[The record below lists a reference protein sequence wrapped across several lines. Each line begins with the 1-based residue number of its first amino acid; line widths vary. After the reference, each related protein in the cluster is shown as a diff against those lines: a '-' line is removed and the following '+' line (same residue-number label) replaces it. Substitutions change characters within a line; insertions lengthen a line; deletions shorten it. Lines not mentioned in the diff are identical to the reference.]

1 MVVDVTWSSLIFMH
15 VNTSL
20 AQVSDLSLRTA
31 FAFYIVSLVLACIH
45 YMRSQA
51 VIDLRREQKA
61 AAADR
66 ELVAVGQGGSETVA
80 VDKPAADGSEL
91 EAARERSRKMAGAAQ
106 GLIWVAIA
114 FHVVAT
120 VTRGLAVSRF
130 PFGNMY
136 EFVLTFT
143 AVAMVVAAAIIQ
155 KKRWHTMWP
164 WILAPV
170 IVLIFLDAT
179 VLYAEAAP
187 LVPALRSFWYP
198 FHVST
203 VSIGASLGLISGVFS
218 LLYLLRIWQ
227 PRGEEKGFFG
237 AVAKPLPSA
246 KKLDSYA
253 YKTAI
258 ITLPV
263 FGIGIMLGAIW
274 GEVAW
279 GRFWGWDPKETVAL
293 ITWILYAAY
302 LHARAT
308 AGWKNAKAAWIN
320 VAAFATS
327 VFNLFFINLVASGLH
342 SYAGLN

>member
-1 MVVDVTWSSLIFMH
+1 MPVNSSLADI
-15 VNTSL
+15 
-20 AQVSDLSLRTA
+20 SDLTLRTA
-31 FAFYIVSLVLACIH
+31 FAVYLVALVLACVH
-45 YMRSQA
+45 YMRAQT
-51 VIDLRREQKA
+51 VIDMRRVQRAEKQ
-61 AAADR
+61 R
-66 ELVAVGQGGSETVA
+66 ELVAVGADSDGGS
-80 VDKPAADGSEL
+80 SEL
-91 EAARERSRKMAGAAQ
+91 VDAPFDETAFNEARERSRKMAGMTQ
-106 GLIWVAIA
+106 YLTWVAIF
-114 FHVVAT
+114 FHVAAV
-120 VTRGLAVSRF
+120 VTRGLSVGRF
-130 PFGNMY
+130 PMGNMY
-136 EFVLTFT
+136 EYVLTST
-143 AVAMVVAAAIIQ
+143 ALSMVVAAVIIQ
-155 KKRWHTMWP
+155 RKDWHTMWP
-164 WILAPV
+164 WVLAPN
-170 IVLIFLDAT
+170 IVLLFLDAT

-203 VSIGASLGLISGVFS
+203 VSIGASIGLLSGIFS
-218 LLYLLRIWQ
+218 MLYLLRIKH

-237 AVAKPLPSA
+237 AIAKPLPSA

-308 AGWKNAKAAWIN
+308 AGWKNVAAAWIN

-327 VFNLFFINLVASGLH
+327 VFNLFFINMVVSGLH

>member
-1 MVVDVTWSSLIFMH
+1 ML
-15 VNTSL
+15 VNSTL
-20 AQVSDLSLRTA
+20 ADVSDLSLRTA
-31 FAFYIVSLVLACIH
+31 FAVYIVSLILSCIH
-45 YMRSQA
+45 YMRAQA
-51 VIDLRREQKA
+51 VIDLKRERA
-61 AAADR
+61 AVEEK
-66 ELVAVGQGGSETVA
+66 ELVAVGAAGGETV
-80 VDKPAADGSEL
+80 VDKPHSSEL
-91 EAARERSRKMAGAAQ
+91 ESATVTDEEIDAARLRARKMAGSTQ
-106 GLIWVAIA
+106 YLTWVGII
-114 FHVVAT
+114 FHVVAV
-120 VTRGLAVSRF
+120 VTRGMSVSRF
-130 PFGNMY
+130 PMGNMY
-136 EFVLTFT
+136 EFVITST
-143 AVAMVVAAAIIQ
+143 AVTMVAAAVIIQ
-155 KKRWHTMWP
+155 RRGWHTTWP
-164 WILAPV
+164 WLLAPN
-170 IVLIFLDAT
+170 IVLLFLAAT
-179 VLYAEAAP
+179 VLYAAAAP
-187 LVPALRSFWYP
+187 LVPALQSFWYP

-203 VSIGASLGLISGVFS
+203 VSVGASIGLISGMFS

-237 AVAKPLPSA
+237 AIAKPLPSA

-253 YKTAI
+253 YRTAI

-320 VAAFATS
+320 VAAFVTS

>member
-1 MVVDVTWSSLIFMH
+1 MD

-31 FAFYIVSLVLACIH
+31 FAVYIVALVLSCVH
-45 YMRSQA
+45 YMRTQA

-61 AAADR
+61 AAKDR
-66 ELVAVGQGGSETVA
+66 ELVAVGDGGPEAVPD
-80 VDKPAADGSEL
+80 VDKPDVDKPGVDTAEL
-91 EAARERSRKMAGAAQ
+91 DAARERSRKMAGAAQ

-120 VTRGLAVSRF
+120 VTRGMAVSRF
-130 PFGNMY
+130 PYGNMY
-136 EFVLTFT
+136 EFVLTTT
-143 AVAMVVAAAIIQ
+143 AIAMVVAAVIIQ
-155 KKRWHTMWP
+155 TKRWHTMWP
-164 WILAPV
+164 WLLAPV

-203 VSIGASLGLISGVFS
+203 VSIGASLGLISGMFS
-218 LLYLLRIWQ
+218 LLYLLRLRH
-227 PRGEEKGFFG
+227 PRGQEKGFFG
-237 AVAKPLPSA
+237 AIAKPLPTA

-308 AGWKNAKAAWIN
+308 AGWRNAIAAWIN
-320 VAAFATS
+320 VAAFATG
-327 VFNLFFINLVASGLH
+327 VFNLFFINLVGSGLH

>member
-1 MVVDVTWSSLIFMH
+1 MH
-15 VNTSL
+15 VNSSL

-31 FAFYIVSLVLACIH
+31 FAVYIVSLVLACIH

-61 AAADR
+61 DANAEAKNR
-66 ELVAVGQGGSETVA
+66 ELVAVGQGGSDTVG
-80 VDKPAADGSEL
+80 VDKPEEHSAEL
-91 EAARERSRKMAGAAQ
+91 ESARERSRKMAGMAQ
-106 GLIWVAIA
+106 GLIWVGIA
-114 FHVVAT
+114 FHVVAM

-136 EFVLTFT
+136 EFVLSFT
-143 AVAMVVAAAIIQ
+143 AVAMVVAAVIIQ
-155 KKRWHTMWP
+155 QKRWHTMWP

-320 VAAFATS
+320 VAAFATG

>member
-1 MVVDVTWSSLIFMH
+1 MH

-31 FAFYIVSLVLACIH
+31 FAVYIVSLVLACIH
-45 YMRSQA
+45 YMRSQT

-61 AAADR
+61 AANAEAKDR
-66 ELVAVGQGGSETVA
+66 ELVAVGQGGSATVD
-80 VDKPAADGSEL
+80 VDKPAGNSAEL
-91 EAARERSRKMAGAAQ
+91 DAARERSRKMAGMAQ
-106 GLIWVAIA
+106 GLIWVGIA
-114 FHVVAT
+114 FHLVAM

-136 EFVLTFT
+136 EFVLSFT

-155 KKRWHTMWP
+155 QKRWHTMWP

-218 LLYLLRIWQ
+218 LLYLLRTWQ

-320 VAAFATS
+320 VAAFVTS

>member
-1 MVVDVTWSSLIFMH
+1 MN

-31 FAFYIVSLVLACIH
+31 FAVYIVALVLACIH

-61 AAADR
+61 EAKAEAKDR
-66 ELVAVGQGGSETVA
+66 ELIAVGGGGAEA
-80 VDKPAADGSEL
+80 LGGVDKSAANAGDL

-120 VTRGLAVSRF
+120 VTRGLAVRRF

-136 EFVLTFT
+136 EYVLTFT
-143 AVAMVVAAAIIQ
+143 AVAMVVAAVIIQ

-164 WILAPV
+164 WLLAPV

-187 LVPALRSFWYP
+187 LVPALQSFWYP

-203 VSIGASLGLISGVFS
+203 VSIGASLGLISGMFS
-218 LLYLLRIWQ
+218 TLYLLRIWQ

-237 AVAKPLPSA
+237 AIAKPLPTA

-258 ITLPV
+258 VTLPV

-308 AGWKNAKAAWIN
+308 AGWKNSKAAWIN
-320 VAAFATS
+320 VAAFAS
-327 VFNLFFINLVASGLH
+327 GVFNLFFINLVASGLH

>member
-1 MVVDVTWSSLIFMH
+1 MP
-15 VNTSL
+15 VNTTL
-20 AQVSDLSLRTA
+20 ADVSDLTLRTA
-31 FAFYIVSLVLACIH
+31 FALYIVCLVLACVH
-45 YMRSQA
+45 YMRAQT
-51 VIDLRREQKA
+51 VIDMRRDRAAQTKKAHAEQK
-61 AAADR
+61 
-66 ELVAVGQGGSETVA
+66 EKVAVGAGGSPTVLS
-80 VDKPAADGSEL
+80 SEL
-91 EAARERSRKMAGAAQ
+91 ADTPFDEAAYETARERTRKMAGMTQ
-106 GLIWVAIA
+106 YLTWVGVF
-114 FHVVAT
+114 FHVAAV

-130 PFGNMY
+130 PMGNMY
-136 EFVLTFT
+136 EFVLTST
-143 AVAMVVAAAIIQ
+143 AVTMVVAAMIIQ
-155 KKRWHTMWP
+155 RKGWHTVWP
-164 WILAPV
+164 WVFAPIIIL
-170 IVLIFLDAT
+170 LFLDAT
-179 VLYAEAAP
+179 VLYAQAAP

-203 VSIGASLGLISGVFS
+203 VSIGASIGLISGLFS

-308 AGWKNAKAAWIN
+308 AGWKNHKAAWIN
-320 VAAFATS
+320 IAAFVTS

>member
-1 MVVDVTWSSLIFMH
+1 MH

-80 VDKPAADGSEL
+80 VDKPAAEDSEL

-170 IVLIFLDAT
+170 IVLVFLDAT

-320 VAAFATS
+320 VAAFATG

>member
-1 MVVDVTWSSLIFMH
+1 MQ

-31 FAFYIVSLVLACIH
+31 FAVYIVSLVLACIH

-61 AAADR
+61 AANAEAKDR

-80 VDKPAADGSEL
+80 VDKQAGNSAEL
-91 EAARERSRKMAGAAQ
+91 DAARERSRKMAGMAQ
-106 GLIWVAIA
+106 GLIWVGIA
-114 FHVVAT
+114 FHLVAM

-136 EFVLTFT
+136 EFVLSFT

-155 KKRWHTMWP
+155 QKRWHTMWP

-218 LLYLLRIWQ
+218 LLYLLRTWQ

-274 GEVAW
+274 GEVTW

-320 VAAFATS
+320 VAAFVTS

>member
-1 MVVDVTWSSLIFMH
+1 ML
-15 VNTSL
+15 VNSIL
-20 AQVSDLSLRTA
+20 ADVSDLSLRTA
-31 FAFYIVSLVLACIH
+31 FAVYIVCLILSCIH
-45 YMRSQA
+45 YMRAQA
-51 VIDLRREQKA
+51 VIDLKRERA
-61 AAADR
+61 AVEEK
-66 ELVAVGQGGSETVA
+66 ELVAVGGGAGVE
-80 VDKPAADGSEL
+80 KPRSSEL
-91 EAARERSRKMAGAAQ
+91 GSITVTDEDIDAARLRARKMAGSTQ
-106 GLIWVAIA
+106 YLTWVGII
-114 FHVVAT
+114 FHVVAV
-120 VTRGLAVSRF
+120 VTRGMSVSRF
-130 PFGNMY
+130 PMGNMY
-136 EFVLTFT
+136 EFVITST
-143 AVAMVVAAAIIQ
+143 AVTMVAAAVIIQ
-155 KKRWHTMWP
+155 RRGWHTTWP
-164 WILAPV
+164 WLLAPN
-170 IVLIFLDAT
+170 IVLLFLAAT
-179 VLYAEAAP
+179 VLYAQAAP
-187 LVPALRSFWYP
+187 LVPALQSFWYP

-203 VSIGASLGLISGVFS
+203 VSVGASIGLISGMFS

-237 AVAKPLPSA
+237 AIAKPLPSA

-253 YKTAI
+253 YRTAI

-327 VFNLFFINLVASGLH
+327 ILNLFFINLVASGLH

>member
-1 MVVDVTWSSLIFMH
+1 MLP
-15 VNTSL
+15 VNTTL
-20 AQVSDLSLRTA
+20 AGISDLTLRTA
-31 FAFYIVSLVLACIH
+31 FAVYIVSLVLACIH
-45 YMRSQA
+45 YMRAQT
-51 VIDLRREQKA
+51 VIDMRRDKLAQVEETA
-61 AAADR
+61 N
-66 ELVAVGQGGSETVA
+66 ELVAVGDGGSTTVT
-80 VDKPAADGSEL
+80 PRSSEL
-91 EAARERSRKMAGAAQ
+91 EDTPFDQSAFDTARDRARSMAGMAQ
-106 GLIWVAIA
+106 YLTCVGIIFHLVA
-114 FHVVAT
+114 V
-120 VTRGLAVSRF
+120 VTRGIAVNRF
-130 PFGNMY
+130 PLGNMY
-136 EFVLTFT
+136 EYVLTFT
-143 AVAMVVAAAIIQ
+143 AVSMVAVAVIIQ
-155 KKRWHTMWP
+155 RKGWHTMWP
-164 WILAPV
+164 WVLTPIIIL
-170 IVLIFLDAT
+170 LFLDAT

-203 VSIGASLGLISGVFS
+203 VSIGASIGLISGIFS
-218 LLYLLRIWQ
+218 MLYLLRIRH
-227 PRGEEKGFFG
+227 PRGEEKGFLG
-237 AVAKPLPSA
+237 GIAKPLPSA

-253 YKTAI
+253 YRTAI

-308 AGWKNAKAAWIN
+308 AGWKSVKAAWIN

-327 VFNLFFINLVASGLH
+327 VFNLFFINMVVSGLH

>member
-1 MVVDVTWSSLIFMH
+1 ML
-15 VNTSL
+15 VNSTL
-20 AQVSDLSLRTA
+20 ADVSDLSLRTA
-31 FAFYIVSLVLACIH
+31 FAVYIVCLILSCIH
-45 YMRSQA
+45 YMRAQA
-51 VIDLRREQKA
+51 VIDLKRERA
-61 AAADR
+61 AVEEK
-66 ELVAVGQGGSETVA
+66 ELVAVGGGAGVE
-80 VDKPAADGSEL
+80 KPRSSEL
-91 EAARERSRKMAGAAQ
+91 GSITVTDEDIDAARLRARKMAGSTQ
-106 GLIWVAIA
+106 YLTWVGII
-114 FHVVAT
+114 FHVVAV
-120 VTRGLAVSRF
+120 VTRGMSVSRF
-130 PFGNMY
+130 PMGNMY
-136 EFVLTFT
+136 EFVITST
-143 AVAMVVAAAIIQ
+143 AVTMVAAAVIIQ
-155 KKRWHTMWP
+155 RRGWHTTWP
-164 WILAPV
+164 WLLAPN
-170 IVLIFLDAT
+170 IVLLFLAAT
-179 VLYAEAAP
+179 VLYAQAAP
-187 LVPALRSFWYP
+187 LVPALQSFWYP

-203 VSIGASLGLISGVFS
+203 VSVGASIGLISGMFS

-227 PRGEEKGFFG
+227 LRGEEKGFFG
-237 AVAKPLPSA
+237 AIARPLPSA

-253 YKTAI
+253 YRTAI

-327 VFNLFFINLVASGLH
+327 IFNLFFINLVASGLH

>member
-1 MVVDVTWSSLIFMH
+1 M
-15 VNTSL
+15 
-20 AQVSDLSLRTA
+20 
-31 FAFYIVSLVLACIH
+31 
-45 YMRSQA
+45 
-51 VIDLRREQKA
+51 
-61 AAADR
+61 
-66 ELVAVGQGGSETVA
+66 
-80 VDKPAADGSEL
+80 
-91 EAARERSRKMAGAAQ
+91 
-106 GLIWVAIA
+106 
-114 FHVVAT
+114 
-120 VTRGLAVSRF
+120 
-130 PFGNMY
+130 
-136 EFVLTFT
+136 
-143 AVAMVVAAAIIQ
+143 
-155 KKRWHTMWP
+155 
-164 WILAPV
+164 

-187 LVPALRSFWYP
+187 LVPALQSFWYP

-203 VSIGASLGLISGVFS
+203 VSIGASLGLISGMFS

-227 PRGEEKGFFG
+227 PRGKEKGFFG
-237 AVAKPLPSA
+237 AVAKPLPTA

-258 ITLPV
+258 VTLPV

-320 VAAFATS
+320 VAAFATG